1 MKSSV
6 IVKADRNGNVI
17 VQTSNPEYGYI
28 QLIQDR
34 MNVTDKG
41 WLETKTFSTILK
53 GKICDLKKLRFK
65 PKQEL
70 PGNIVIVESTTPFDK
85 NNPKKDLKVSSNTG
99 AIFHT
104 TSGEPI
110 YRNKF
115 WDPSGSKVDV
125 LVPYD
130 VNSVVKEKPMVEKKI
145 EKKPAKK
152 KALKV
157 KKEQTMMSFF
167 EPKEEHIEESNKLI
181 AEFVA
186 DEFDVQDIN
195 VSNNEDT
202 PEEEEHMGEIIE
214 EEMSQEEFDEE
225 FSEEEEFEDD
235 FVEDGDF
242 QFDL

>member
-6 IVKADRNGNVI
+6 IVKADKNGNVI
-17 VQTSNPEYGYI
+17 VQSSNPEYGYI

-70 PGNIVIVESTTPFDK
+70 PGNIVVVESLTPFDK
-85 NNPKKDLKVSSNTG
+85 NNPNKDLKVSSNTG

-130 VNSVVKEKPMVEKKI
+130 VNSVLTKI
-145 EKKPAKK
+145 EKPVVKKKVNQKPAIKK
-152 KALKV
+152 VIKV
-157 KKEQTMMSFF
+157 AKEQTTIDFF
-167 EPKEEHIEESNKLI
+167 EPKKEHVEENNNEI
-181 AEFVA
+181 
-186 DEFDVQDIN
+186 DVQDIN
-195 VSNNEDT
+195 VSNNEES
-202 PEEEEHMGEIIE
+202 PEEEEHMGQMIDESFEE
-214 EEMSQEEFDEE
+214 EEMTHEEFEE
-225 FSEEEEFEDD
+225 EEEEFEDD
-235 FVEDGDF
+235 FVEDEEF